1 MAEET
6 VQDDHPSDVASDG
19 EGAPSSWSLIAAIA
33 IAILVVTLIP
43 GRHAY
48 GLSIPRHAF
57 NPMALVFAVPAILAA
72 LMTRR
77 SPMPVTIAAAALTMF
92 MMPRMVLAP
101 SNAILSPILVGLAVW
116 LACTR
121 SPIPTSGLKRAPGV
135 AMPLRLWI
143 PALALALT
151 PLPFIARAAFRHSDA
166 PMGMVT
172 AMFVMP
178 IVFAVLT
185 SWIVAFATDRFGVAM
200 SRDTIRR
207 TSSESSAT

>member
-1 MAEET
+1 MEAET
-6 VQDDHPSDVASDG
+6 VQSDHPSEAASVDD
-19 EGAPSSWSLIAAIA
+19 GAPSPWSLIAAIA
-33 IAILVVTLIP
+33 IAVLVVTFIP

-57 NPMALVFAVPAILAA
+57 SPMALVFAVPAILAA

-77 SPMPVTIAAAALTMF
+77 SPMPVTVAAAVLTML

-121 SPIPTSGLKRAPGV
+121 SPIPTSGSRRAPGV

-143 PALALALT
+143 PGVALALT

-185 SWIVAFATDRFGVAM
+185 SWIVAFATDRFGIAV

-207 TSSESSAT
+207 TSTESNTD